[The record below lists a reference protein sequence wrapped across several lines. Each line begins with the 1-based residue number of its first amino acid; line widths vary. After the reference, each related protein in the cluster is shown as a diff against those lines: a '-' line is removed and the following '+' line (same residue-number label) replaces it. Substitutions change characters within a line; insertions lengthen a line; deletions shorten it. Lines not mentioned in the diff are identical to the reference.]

1 MKYKVMRFNANNA
14 KPEQVE
20 KALNA
25 ATADRYKLYAT
36 QVISGNYLW
45 LILERDEAHPEVA
58 SENPDEEMA
67 KEYLEELSTQSKS
80 ENPEMPRLEELRELL
95 MLGRGAQT
103 RVSP

>member
-14 KPEQVE
+14 KPEEME

-25 ATADRYKLYAT
+25 ATAERYKLCAT

-45 LILERDEAHPEVA
+45 LILEGDEAGPEVA

-67 KEYLEELSTQSKS
+67 REHLEKVRQQSKS
-80 ENPEMPRLEELRELL
+80 ENPEMSRLEELGDLL
-95 MLGRGAQT
+95 KLDRGA
-103 RVSP
+103 